1 MKIMQNKKY
10 LAIDLTFAVL
20 AVGLF
25 LILGRFII
33 NVMAPFVYAL
43 VLSYLLDPVV
53 KFMEKRKIKRIWAI
67 IIIFL
72 SMIVII
78 SLLFMSFI
86 PQLVE
91 DVTVLVRE
99 IPGIF
104 SFVEQFVADIK
115 SGESDFFPALM
126 PEGLYDFLDLD
137 SQFER
142 ISTWLSN
149 SLSQFTSAL
158 VESTKSL
165 LNIIMTPLITFY
177 YLKDKEKFFGG
188 AMGRLSENTKLRL
201 TDIGSRI
208 DKVFGGFIKG
218 QVLIAAFVG
227 ILTGIG
233 CRLIGV
239 PYSLTIGLVA
249 GVTNIIPYFGPW
261 LGGILPVILALMNAP
276 LTALWV
282 VLLIVVIQQ
291 VESAFISPQVMSHS
305 VGLHPLSVMFSVL
318 LFGNA
323 MGIPGMILGVPIT
336 GTIKVMYNYFLEF
349 RREVRTN
356 DILDSDSQ

>member
-10 LAIDLTFAVL
+10 LAIDLAFAVL

-25 LILGRFII
+25 LILGRFVT
-33 NVMAPFVYAL
+33 NVIAPFVYAL

-115 SGESDFFPALM
+115 SGESEFFPALM
-126 PEGLYDFLDLD
+126 PEGLYNFLDLD

-177 YLKDKEKFFGG
+177 YLKDKEKFLSG

-291 VESAFISPQVMSHS
+291 VESAVISPQVMSHS

-356 DILDSDSQ
+356 DILDSNSQ